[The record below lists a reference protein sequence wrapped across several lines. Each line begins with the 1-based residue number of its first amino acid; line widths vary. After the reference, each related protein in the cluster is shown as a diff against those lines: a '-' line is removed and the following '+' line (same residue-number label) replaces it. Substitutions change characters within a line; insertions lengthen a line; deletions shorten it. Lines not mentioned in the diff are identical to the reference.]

1 MFEASTVPWMGSET
15 PHGPLAARAGGG
27 GGGGGSAAAA
37 AAAVPLVDDDDAEM
51 NLASLLEP
59 IVVAAAVALSVL
71 SKTAAQ

>member
-27 GGGGGSAAAA
+27 GGSAAAAAA
-37 AAAVPLVDDDDAEM
+37 AAAVPPVGDDDVDIS
-51 NLASLLEP
+51 LASLLEA